1 MSLDHY
7 MDQVLSQLWLNN
19 LKYLTILDR
28 MVVVGV
34 VVVVLLLVFVEYY
47 ESVVM
52 SIQRG

>member
-28 MVVVGV
+28 MVVVA
-34 VVVVLLLVFVEYY
+34 VVVVLLLVLVEYY

-52 SIQRG
+52 SILRG